1 MGRVREGVIGRGREG
16 RGNHYISR
24 QGAICRA
31 GEIYPGTIQGQCAPV
46 QPDSKN
52 SSNRRIDYMNTMQK
66 VNRIL
71 EIVLIF
77 LTSILVLDVLWQVFS
92 RYVLSSPSSF
102 TDELAG
108 YLLIWV
114 SLLGAAYVA
123 GRREH
128 LAIDIMLQRSGP
140 ARQRILRIIIQSVIL
155 GFSFTVLV
163 IGGSWLVYTRFY
175 LGVTSAALQ
184 IPLGYVYI
192 VLPASGLLIVFYS

>member
-1 MGRVREGVIGRGREG
+1 MKIL
-16 RGNHYISR
+16 
-24 QGAICRA
+24 
-31 GEIYPGTIQGQCAPV
+31 
-46 QPDSKN
+46 D
-52 SSNRRIDYMNTMQK
+52 K
-66 VNRIL
+66 VNRGL

-123 GRREH
+123 GKREH
-128 LAIDIMLQRSGP
+128 LAIDILLQRSGP
-140 ARQRILRIIIQSVIL
+140 DRQRILRILIQSVIL
-155 GFSFTVLV
+155 GFSATVLV

-175 LGVTSAALQ
+175 LGVKSAALQ

-192 VLPASGLLIVFYS
+192 VLPISGLLIIFYSIGHLKEDIKK

>member
-1 MGRVREGVIGRGREG
+1 
-16 RGNHYISR
+16 
-24 QGAICRA
+24 
-31 GEIYPGTIQGQCAPV
+31 
-46 QPDSKN
+46 
-52 SSNRRIDYMNTMQK
+52 MNTTRK
-66 VNRIL
+66 VNRVL

-192 VLPASGLLIVFYS
+192 VLPVSGLLIVFYSIGHLKDAIKS

>member
-1 MGRVREGVIGRGREG
+1 
-16 RGNHYISR
+16 
-24 QGAICRA
+24 
-31 GEIYPGTIQGQCAPV
+31 
-46 QPDSKN
+46 
-52 SSNRRIDYMNTMQK
+52 MQK

-192 VLPASGLLIVFYS
+192 VLPASGLLIVFYSIGHLRDAIKS